1 MPSKTALKREHTA
14 LQELGE
20 RMIGL
25 EDEILAN
32 LPIDERLRDAV
43 VAASSMRSRGALR
56 RQKQL
61 IGKLMRN
68 ADADAIRETLNALG
82 ADDRRAKR
90 TFADAERWRDRLA
103 TGDDDTLSEF
113 AALTGVDHEMLRQAV
128 ENVRS
133 SQSDK
138 QIKTNRRQLF
148 RVVHDALVTHAQD
161 VRISR

>member
-1 MPSKTALKREHTA
+1 MKRQHTA

-25 EDEILAN
+25 EDETLAD

-43 VAASSMRSRGALR
+43 AAAGSMRSRGALR

-61 IGKLMRN
+61 IGKLMRS
-68 ADADAIRETLNALG
+68 ADADAIRQALNALG
-82 ADDRRAKR
+82 ADERRAKR
-90 TFADAERWRDRLA
+90 IFADAERWRDRLA
-103 TGDDDTLSEF
+103 NGDSDTMTEF
-113 AALTGVDHEMLRQAV
+113 VALTSGDHEQLRQAV
-128 ENVRS
+128 ENVRR

-138 QIKTNRRQLF
+138 QIKTSRRRLF
-148 RVVHDALVTHAQD
+148 RIVHDALVAHAQD